1 MYSSGMFFFYLFSS
15 ALVFAL
21 VNRVLRRL
29 TYISAFSVLAALGW
43 GISSKATI
51 LSRRQCFSVFIFLSH

>member
-21 VNRVLRRL
+21 VNRVLRHRL

-43 GISSKATI
+43 GY
-51 LSRRQCFSVFIFLSH
+51 IFEGD